1 MTMPRERIAAIVQ
14 DLARQTRTPAGIAAK
29 NHVDVTVVRQIR
41 DHYGPEPEK
50 LIEAAADLRRP
61 AGDKRSRPAPAP
73 TPLPTPEAPVK
84 PAKRV
89 VQGDGLTSAER
100 AECRAWC
107 AATGREVGQA
117 GRIPQAILD
126 AWNEAGRPVLD
137 GDIAPVAP
145 PAEPDD
151 VVIDVE
157 IVEATE
163 AEALAIRRMRDAIEA
178 LETATH
184 LVPWASE
191 NAGGDLDVL
200 TQTLRAAAA
209 QWRHGRDAQHLIGRA
224 RTALQRRG
232 VEIPADLVREVLLE
246 LELV

>member
-1 MTMPRERIAAIVQ
+1 MTMPRERIAAI
-14 DLARQTRTPAGIAAK
+14 DPGPAGVVAQRLRRERAR
-29 NHVDVTVVRQIR
+29 NGWSAGDVVELLTGNRCRMRRGAIKDIEDGKQPI
-41 DHYGPEPEK
+41 K
-50 LIEAAADLRRP
+50 LNEAVALAQVLGVGLDNLLTPVEDLDNEEAAAL
-61 AGDKRSRPAPAP
+61 A
-73 TPLPTPEAPVK
+73 
-84 PAKRV
+84 
-89 VQGDGLTSAER
+89 
-100 AECRAWC
+100 
-107 AATGREVGQA
+107 
-117 GRIPQAILD
+117 
-126 AWNEAGRPVLD
+126 NEA
-137 GDIAPVAP
+137 IA
-145 PAEPDD
+145 
-151 VVIDVE
+151 E

-191 NAGGDLDVL
+191 NGGDLDVL